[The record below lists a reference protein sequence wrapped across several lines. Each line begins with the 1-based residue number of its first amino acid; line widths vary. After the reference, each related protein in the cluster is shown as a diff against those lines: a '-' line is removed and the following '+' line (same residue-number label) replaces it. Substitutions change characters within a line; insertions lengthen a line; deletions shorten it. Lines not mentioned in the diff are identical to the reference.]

1 MPVNLEK
8 FDSTGGFSIDK
19 TTVVDEL
26 RNAKDLNTL
35 EIKNSEYADS
45 KTTRYILRGLNT
57 AVLALDPVGTQI
69 PIDNSTLNF
78 ITGHIIGV
86 NPQGVVYSAKQE
98 SVAFCDG
105 AGNVTIMSTMTTA
118 IKDDIPIGQT
128 WSIEAQGASNRFSY
142 ATVRA
147 GTTSNIKWAVS
158 TEVVSIG
165 WA

>member
-35 EIKNSEYADS
+35 EIKNSEYTDS

-78 ITGHIIGV
+78 VTGHIIGV
-86 NPQGVVYSAKQE
+86 NPQGVVYSANGSIPGRGYVLTDWLLSMSQVNDKELSSITIPSPTE
-98 SVAFCDG
+98 SVCVPMVRIRSPV
-105 AGNVTIMSTMTTA
+105 AGS
-118 IKDDIPIGQT
+118 
-128 WSIEAQGASNRFSY
+128 
-142 ATVRA
+142 
-147 GTTSNIKWAVS
+147 
-158 TEVVSIG
+158 
-165 WA
+165 